1 MLQRIMEYA
10 EKRGLA
16 VKAGFSERPLKWL
29 IAFDDRGENPEVIPL
44 GDDKKGQLQPN
55 CPHAG
60 TKAQGKDGAHF
71 LVDKL
76 STVILYQGTET
87 PTSITP
93 KFKTFVHLL
102 LRASSSMPTLSIAA
116 TALNSS
122 ANRLAICA
130 KLKHQK
136 AKKGDFATL
145 RIGSADLVDLSDWHD
160 WWCNEYQLQRSVPVH
175 QNGKKKEGNSLK
187 MRCVITGDLI
197 TPVER
202 HEGKVQGLKGVGGR
216 GGDSLISFDKDAY
229 RSYGLKNAFNAA
241 TSQETAKIY
250 VTALNDL
257 LEKHRV
263 NLGNSYIVYWF
274 RQAVEGT
281 EDDPLSWIKTSGEK
295 EFADAMDQVTKTLES
310 ISTGKRPDL
319 LTNEFYA
326 MLVSGSPGRVMV
338 RDWHEGPLKELI
350 LSLQA
355 WFDDLAIISV
365 GGSKPTKWQSFERI
379 ITALLP
385 LKRPSQEYTDWI
397 KPIGAF
403 SRAFWR
409 AAICRESFP
418 QAVMGRIVPMLAP
431 HILALAEE
439 ERKHPS
445 ERSQEYPALLSLF
458 YRRMALIKAHFI
470 RKGDDNM
477 KPYLNPEHPHP
488 AYHCGRLLAVFARLQ
503 RAALGDVGAGVIQ
516 RYYTA
521 ASQTPGLI
529 LGRLAA
535 NAKNHL
541 AKLEG
546 GLPFWYE
553 DQIAEIMGRIKDVV
567 PRTLTL
573 EEQSLFALGYYQQI
587 AALNAGKGDTQDNIK
602 NDNPIEKEEN

>member
-1 MLQRIMEYA
+1 MLHHILKYA
-10 EKRGLA
+10 ETRGLA
-16 VKAGFSERPLKWL
+16 AEVGFSERPLKWL

-44 GDDKKGQLQPN
+44 GDDKKGQLQAG

-76 STVILYQGTET
+76 STVILYQGTEV
-87 PTSITP
+87 PTLITP
-93 KFKTFVHLL
+93 KFETFVDFLQ
-102 LRASSSMPTLSIAA
+102 RGSPFMQTLSTAA
-116 TALNSS
+116 NALSS
-122 ANRLAICA
+122 PANRLTICK
-130 KLKHQK
+130 KLKHLN

-145 RIGSADLVDLSDWHD
+145 RIGPVSLVDAPNWHD
-160 WWCNEYQLQRSVPVH
+160 WWRNEFRIQRSSPVD
-175 QNGKKKEGNSLK
+175 QIGKKKKGNSFK
-187 MRCVITGDLI
+187 MRCLITGNLV

-202 HEGKVQGLKGVGGR
+202 HEGKIQGLKGVGGR

-229 RSYGLKNAFNAA
+229 RSYGLVNAFNAA
-241 TSQETAKIY
+241 TSQETAKVY

-257 LEKHRV
+257 LKKHRV
-263 NLGNSYIVYWF
+263 SLGNSYIVYWF
-274 RQAVEGT
+274 KQAIEGT
-281 EDDPLSWIKTSGEK
+281 ENDPLSWIQTSGEK
-295 EFADAMDQVTKTLES
+295 EFADAMDQVTKILES
-310 ISTGKRPDL
+310 ISTGRRPDL

-326 MLVSGSPGRVMV
+326 MLVSGAPGRVMV
-338 RDWHEGPLKELI
+338 RDWHEGPLRELI

-355 WFDDLAIISV
+355 WFDDLAITSISGDKV
-365 GGSKPTKWQSFERI
+365 AKWSSFERI
-379 ITALLP
+379 VTALLP
-385 LKRPSQEYTDWI
+385 LKKFSQEYADWI

-403 SRAFWR
+403 SRVFWR
-409 AAICRESFP
+409 AAICREPFP
-418 QAVMGRIVPMLAP
+418 QAVLGRIVPLLAS
-431 HILALAEE
+431 HMLALAEE
-439 ERKHPS
+439 ERRRPS
-445 ERSQEYPALLSLF
+445 ERSQDYPALLNLV
-458 YRRMALIKAHFI
+458 YRRMALIKAYFI

-477 KPYLNPEHPHP
+477 KPYLNPEHPHS

-503 RAALGDVGAGVIQ
+503 RAALGDVGAGVVQ

-541 AKLEG
+541 GKLESG
-546 GLPFWYE
+546 QFDWE

-587 AALNAGKGDTQDNIK
+587 ASLNAG
-602 NDNPIEKEEN
+602 